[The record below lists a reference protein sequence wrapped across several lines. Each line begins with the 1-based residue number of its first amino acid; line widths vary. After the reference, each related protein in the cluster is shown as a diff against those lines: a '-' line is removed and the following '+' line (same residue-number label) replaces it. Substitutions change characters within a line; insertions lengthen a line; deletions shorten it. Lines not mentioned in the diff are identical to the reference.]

1 MKRTLQIHPSD
12 NTVVALEDIPAGETI
27 QVNGCELTVVED
39 VRFGHKIA
47 IAPIVAGE
55 QVTKYGAS
63 IGLATQPI
71 AAGEHVHTHNLVSVR
86 GSAAS

>member
-1 MKRTLQIHPSD
+1 MKRTLQIHSTD

-27 QVNGCELTVVED
+27 WVNGRELTVVDD

-47 IAPIVAGE
+47 IAPIAAGE